1 MALIKC
7 ASDEKQLKITSF
19 LDRVVHLVNQN
30 THLFN
35 QTIGPE
41 SDEWSKHTGVSP
53 LLQRLYAN
61 AVNSASRMPQ
71 QRRHETVLKKFLTSL
86 FIYAGPMTYDFVH
99 RNMPDAI
106 PSLRTL
112 QRIVHNEYVPVRE
125 GEFRFDNLLT
135 HLTAYKAPMAITIGE
150 DATQVIA
157 RVESMGLCV
166 AGAHRTIFVLYRRHL
181 EKMSMDFGNGT

>member
-41 SDEWSKHTGVSP
+41 SDEWSKHTGVSSI
-53 LLQRLYAN
+53 LQQLYAN
-61 AVNSASRMPQ
+61 AVKNASQ
-71 QRRHETVLKKFLTSL
+71 QRRHETVLKKFSTSL

-106 PSLRTL
+106 PSLRTV
-112 QRIVHNEYVPVRE
+112 QIIVHNEYVPVRE
-125 GEFRFDNLLT
+125 GEF
-135 HLTAYKAPMAITIGE
+135 
-150 DATQVIA
+150 
-157 RVESMGLCV
+157 
-166 AGAHRTIFVLYRRHL
+166 
-181 EKMSMDFGNGT
+181 